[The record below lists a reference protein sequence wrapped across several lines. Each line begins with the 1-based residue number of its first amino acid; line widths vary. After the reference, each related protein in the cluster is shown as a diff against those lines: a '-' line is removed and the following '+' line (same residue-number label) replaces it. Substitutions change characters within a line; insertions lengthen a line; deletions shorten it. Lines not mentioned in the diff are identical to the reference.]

1 MRPLAETGNVPPQT
15 PLLRPDRYFAERDL
29 HGGRVLL
36 AVGIVLVSALGLAYG
51 VGHVLTSTVDGTVM
65 VDNPERPPEAFC
77 DGGTDPPGFDEDAC
91 EEPRQVE
98 RNIDPIIDRA
108 IGEVAGFLVVGM
120 VLVVAGFTLVVHVG
134 SWLAGGSNGLAASV
148 AVTVWGMTPIVV
160 TAPLALV
167 VLSMSLDPVTL
178 DAASDPASAFADLE
192 AQIQSLGWLGTVSS
206 VVSAAW
212 SAVIWRFGLEHRHD
226 LTAGQATAIAVATA
240 LLLVAGG
247 AL

>member
-1 MRPLAETGNVPPQT
+1 MRLLFETGTVPPQT

-36 AVGIVLVSALGLAYG
+36 AVGIVLFSALGLAYG
-51 VGHVLTSTVDGTVM
+51 VGHVLTTTVDGTVL

-77 DGGTDPPGFDEDAC
+77 DGGVDPPGFDEDAC
-91 EEPRQVE
+91 EEPQQVE

-108 IGEVAGFLVVGM
+108 IGEVAGYLFIGM
-120 VLVVAGFTLVVHVG
+120 VFVLAGFTLVVHVG
-134 SWLAGGSNGLAASV
+134 SWLAGGSNGLAASF

-167 VLSMSLDPVTL
+167 VLSTSLDPVTL
-178 DAASDPASAFADLE
+178 DAASDPASAFAGLE
-192 AQIQSLGWLGTVSS
+192 AQIQSVEWLGTLSS
-206 VVSAAW
+206 IVSAVW
-212 SAVIWRFGLEHRHD
+212 SGVIWKFGLEHRHD
-226 LTAGQATAIAVATA
+226 LTAGQATAVAAVTA
-240 LLLVAGG
+240 LLLLAGG